1 MKQMTND
8 EFKDFIESFK
18 KGKYENHRFYDRVT
32 ELSKSD
38 EERKDPLIKHPIKMY
53 ALDWIV
59 RASGKWIGDKR
70 PKTTDALY
78 INNDE
83 YGNLSLHIIEFK
95 FISYTGYKTKMKN
108 LFSRVED
115 LHNNNNINCFDKTF
129 YEDFEDITKRYKDP
143 IAHSLQMKP
152 FEAIFIVLPYLYDEY
167 CDNNPKIEKK
177 DIRDYLNNID
187 KYYWS
192 FIGNYSKNQDHINQQ
207 VKKYN
212 SACKRLEQGIFKKAA
227 VKNKNYFPNILDNE
241 ILGNSYEYL
250 KMFG

>member
-1 MKQMTND
+1 MKQMAD
-8 EFKDFIESFK
+8 EEFSEFIESFK
-18 KGKYENHRFYDRVT
+18 YGKYKNHRFYDKVT

-38 EERKDPLIKHPIKMY
+38 EERKDSLINHPIKMY

-59 RASGKWIGDKR
+59 KASGKWVGDKR

-95 FISYTGYKTKMKN
+95 FISYRSYKTKIEN
-108 LFSRVED
+108 LFSKVDALYNKKDIDCIDED
-115 LHNNNNINCFDKTF
+115 F
-129 YEDFEDITKRYKDP
+129 YEDFEYITERYNDP

-152 FEAIFIVLPYLYDEY
+152 FEVIFIVLPYLYDEY

-177 DIRDYLNNID
+177 DIKDYLNNID

-192 FIGNYSKNQDHINQQ
+192 FIGNYSKNQDHVNQQ
-207 VKKYN
+207 VKRYN
-212 SACKRLEQGIFKKAA
+212 GACKRLEQGIFKKAA
-227 VKNKNYFPNILDNE
+227 VKNKKYFPDILDNQ